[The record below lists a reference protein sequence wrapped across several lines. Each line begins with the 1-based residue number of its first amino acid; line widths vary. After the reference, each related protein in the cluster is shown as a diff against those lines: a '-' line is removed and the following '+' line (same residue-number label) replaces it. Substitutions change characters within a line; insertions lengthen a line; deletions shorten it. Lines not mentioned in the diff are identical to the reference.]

1 MRLVARACCVPCRRL
16 AATEVGLCAVA
27 RITGLAVGRDIAL
40 AAGTSGRRRHAGLAA
55 PVVQRPQHQ
64 RPVDV
69 ALKEA
74 DQHLLAYARQELRT
88 HAWPGVALRHPH
100 PARCL
105 GVGGPLQMQ
114 AHPDPAL
121 AVGRRLGVPPA
132 RAGVPGAM
140 AAAGRRPGTGWR
152 SPTPRTPRAGL
163 PAALRWPRARAQVAR
178 PAAARAPA

>member
-69 ALKEA
+69 TVQEA
-74 DQHLLAYARQELRT
+74 DQHFLADPRQELAADARSS
-88 HAWPGVALRHPH
+88 VALRQIGS
-100 PARCL
+100 ASCW
-105 GVGGPLQMQ
+105 
-114 AHPDPAL
+114 
-121 AVGRRLGVPPA
+121 GRV
-132 RAGVPGAM
+132 
-140 AAAGRRPGTGWR
+140 
-152 SPTPRTPRAGL
+152 
-163 PAALRWPRARAQVAR
+163 
-178 PAAARAPA
+178 